1 MKKAIRFFINLLLEK
16 DIVRFSTIENSFFL
30 YKKLDKK
37 IKIDKNIINL
47 NYKKESPYSNDKT
60 TIVSIANNDNLYL
73 WFIKGDYYN
82 YIPEAY
88 ILYRKLLL
96 DYTDI
101 IFIIKGEIDKVIVIK
116 DSILVSSFSKSKISR
131 NDIILLQDEF
141 NLNKIVEI
149 KEAEYQQYIKDAIE
163 YLKFSDLLYIL
174 NIKFDFKDSAIKA
187 VQFLALPVFISSI
200 VITIAVA
207 SYYFYIEK
215 EKDRLY
221 NLYKKDQKLN
231 YKIKTKIE
239 NNQEKDII
247 YQNLSKEFR
256 YIDKSIAL
264 SEILKKT
271 DDMNMSL
278 NYIKI
283 YENHVNYTIK
293 AKNDNIIPIYVK
305 ELFESNLFEDIKN
318 TNSRKIKD
326 YIEVTMSGKLKEI

>member
-1 MKKAIRFFINLLLEK
+1 MKKVIKLLVNLLLEK
-16 DIVRFSTIENSFFL
+16 DIVKFSNIENSFFL

-47 NYKKESPYSNDKT
+47 NYKKEAPYPEDKT
-60 TIVSIANNDNLYL
+60 TIVSIADNDNLYL
-73 WFIKGDYYN
+73 WFIKGDSYN

-96 DYTDI
+96 KYTDI
-101 IFIIKGEIDKVIVIK
+101 IFIIRGEIDKIIVIK

-131 NDIILLQDEF
+131 NDIILLEDEF

-149 KEAEYQQYIKDAIE
+149 KEVEYQQYIKDAVE

-221 NLYKKDQKLN
+221 SLYKKDQKLN

-247 YQNLSKEFR
+247 YQNLSREFR

-271 DDMNMSL
+271 DDMNMSIK
-278 NYIKI
+278 YIKI

-293 AKNDNIIPIYVK
+293 TKNNNIIPIYVK

>member
-1 MKKAIRFFINLLLEK
+1 MKKVIKLLVNLLLEK
-16 DIVRFSTIENSFFL
+16 DIVKFSNIENSFFL

-47 NYKKESPYSNDKT
+47 NYKKESPYPEDKT
-60 TIVSIANNDNLYL
+60 TIVSIADNDNLYL
-73 WFIKGDYYN
+73 WFIKGDSYN

-96 DYTDI
+96 KYTDI
-101 IFIIKGEIDKVIVIK
+101 IFIIRGEIDKIIVIK

-131 NDIILLQDEF
+131 NDIILLEDEF

-149 KEAEYQQYIKDAIE
+149 KEVEYQQYIKDAVE

-207 SYYFYIEK
+207 SYYFYIEE

-221 NLYKKDQKLN
+221 SLYKKDQKLN

-247 YQNLSKEFR
+247 YQNLSREFR

-271 DDMNMSL
+271 DDMNMSIK
-278 NYIKI
+278 YIKI

-293 AKNDNIIPIYVK
+293 TKNNNIIPIYVK